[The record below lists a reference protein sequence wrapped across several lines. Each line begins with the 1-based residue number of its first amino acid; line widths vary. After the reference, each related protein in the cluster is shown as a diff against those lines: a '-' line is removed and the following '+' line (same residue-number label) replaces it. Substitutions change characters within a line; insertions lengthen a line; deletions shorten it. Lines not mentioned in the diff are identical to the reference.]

1 METAL
6 KQAALKIGPEVR
18 FKVTAEEVEV
28 RGRSGTTLLPLPI
41 LNKISGEQT
50 FSTYRFRLTRLSD
63 GNIIRFEVCFFTLS
77 PDFVLFFFPSIV

>member
-1 METAL
+1 MDTAL

-28 RGRSGTTLLPLPI
+28 RGRSGTTTTLLPLPI

-63 GNIIRFEVCFFTLS
+63 GNIIRFEVFLFLS
-77 PDFVLFFFPSIV
+77 FP